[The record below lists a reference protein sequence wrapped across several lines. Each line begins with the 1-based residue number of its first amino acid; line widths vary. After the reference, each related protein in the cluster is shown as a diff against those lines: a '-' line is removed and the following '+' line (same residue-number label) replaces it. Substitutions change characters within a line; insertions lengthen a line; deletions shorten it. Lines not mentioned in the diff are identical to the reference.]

1 MIYMVFDEREY
12 LRIVTSEWDAA
23 YCMIDYLVRRDH
35 RPHLEI
41 YDGGNI
47 ICLSVGGA

>member
-12 LRIVTSEWDAA
+12 LRIVTTEWDAA
-23 YCMIDYLVRRDH
+23 YCMIGYLVRRKH

-41 YDGGNI
+41 YDGDRM
-47 ICLSVGGA
+47 ICLSVHGA